1 MKKLK
6 VLKQD
11 NEKFYPVTYANAV
24 IYKDNDVDKTLDSF
38 NDKIQNLT
46 NQFKNLKT
54 SVNDLINRITALEDQ
69 LQLPQ
74 QQF

>member
-6 VLKQD
+6 ILKQD
-11 NEKFYPVTYANAV
+11 NEKFYPITYANAV
-24 IYKDNDVDKTLDSF
+24 IYKDSDVDKTLDSF

-74 QQF
+74 